1 MSDKLARPLEGARVL
16 VFGSGPMGVA
26 TARLAAQAGA
36 DVTLSGRSQE
46 RLAAAGVPAGV
57 PTLVGN
63 PETPEGAQALLHEAG
78 PVDHLAVIAGAAR
91 GTASSIP
98 DTPSPAAQSA
108 FIRFWLSYNLLWASP
123 GQVRQSI
130 TLLSG
135 ASSRKPAAGRGVWG
149 TLHAA
154 IEALGRNAALEL
166 APLRVNTLSPGG
178 IGISEPDRQLLEH
191 LGRPDDVGAMAV
203 ALMAN
208 PAVTAS
214 IYDVDGGEGLAVP
227 S

>member
-1 MSDKLARPLEGARVL
+1 MSKSLGVARVL
-16 VFGSGPMGVA
+16 VFGSGPMGVS
-26 TARLAAQAGA
+26 TARLAAEAGA
-36 DVTLSGRSQE
+36 DVTLSGRSAE
-46 RLAAAGVPAGV
+46 RLAAAGAPDGMRTV
-57 PTLVGN
+57 VGN
-63 PETPEGAQALLHEAG
+63 PETPEGAQALLREAG

-108 FIRFWLSYNLLWASP
+108 FMRFWLSYNLLWASP
-123 GQVRQSI
+123 GHVRESV

-166 APLRVNTLSPGG
+166 APVRVNTLSPGG
-178 IGISEPDRQLLEH
+178 IGIAEPDRQLLEH
-191 LGRPDDVGAMAV
+191 LGRPDDVGAMVV

-214 IYDVDGGEGLAVP
+214 VYDVDGGEGLAVP